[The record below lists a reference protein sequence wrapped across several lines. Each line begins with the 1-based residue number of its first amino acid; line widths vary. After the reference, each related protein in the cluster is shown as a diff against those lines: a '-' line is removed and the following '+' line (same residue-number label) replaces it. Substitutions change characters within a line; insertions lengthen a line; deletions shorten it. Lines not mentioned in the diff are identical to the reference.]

1 MTIPGIDLQ
10 DLALKYRGYLWA
22 LASASLG
29 TGFRNQLDPADV
41 VQTTLLRAAE
51 SLATSPVSDEE
62 SLLAWLRQ
70 VLKSVLVDEYR
81 RLHRDRRDIR
91 REQQL
96 LESGVDASA
105 AGLQACL
112 AADQTSPV
120 WQRCAMSDYCCWQM
134 LWCSCRLSSVRL
146 LCSDIW
152 RAAVWPPLRI
162 PWGGRSPQSQ
172 ACSDVVLS
180 SCDHCFL
187 SLAGSSDFKSS
198 GESGGCHVR

>member
-1 MTIPGIDLQ
+1 MTILRIDLQ
-10 DLALKYRGYLWA
+10 ELALKYRGYLWA

-41 VQTTLLRAAE
+41 VQTTLLRAAQ
-51 SLATSPVSDEE
+51 SLANSPVSDEA

-81 RLHRDRRDIR
+81 RLHRDRRDLR

-112 AADQTSPV
+112 AADQTSPSLAAV
-120 WQRCAMSDYCCWQM
+120 RNE
-134 LWCSCRLSSVRL
+134 RL
-146 LCSDIW
+146 LLLADALVQLPAEQCEVVVQ
-152 RAAVWPPLRI
+152 RYLE
-162 PWGGRSPQSQ
+162 GRSVASI
-172 ACSDVVLS
+172 AD
-180 SCDHCFL
+180 
-187 SLAGSSDFKSS
+187 SLGRTVPAVAGLLRRGLEQLRSLLPEF
-198 GESGGCHVR
+198 GGQF

>member
-1 MTIPGIDLQ
+1 MTLLRIDLQ

-29 TGFRNQLDPADV
+29 AGFRNQLDPADV
-41 VQTTLLRAAE
+41 VQATLLRAAQ
-51 SLATSPVSDEE
+51 SLADSPVSDEQ

-70 VLKSVLVDEYR
+70 VLKNVLVDEYR

-112 AADQTSPV
+112 AADQTSPSLAAV
-120 WQRCAMSDYCCWQM
+120 RNE
-134 LWCSCRLSSVRL
+134 RL
-146 LCSDIW
+146 LLLADALVQLPTEQ
-152 RAAVWPPLRI
+152 REVVVQRYLE
-162 PWGGRSPQSQ
+162 GRSVASI
-172 ACSDVVLS
+172 AD
-180 SCDHCFL
+180 
-187 SLAGSSDFKSS
+187 SLGRTVPAVAALLRRGLEQLRSLLPEF
-198 GESGGCHVR
+198 GGQF